1 MRGPEIATILL
12 LRIVPSAGDED
23 LFPENIFITKAV
35 ATLDVV

>member
-1 MRGPEIATILL
+1 MQGPEIVTILQ
-12 LRIVPSAGDED
+12 LRIVPSAGD